1 MNTINS
7 KTIKEMETI
16 NLSVQTVQQILNYL
30 AVQPYNEVAGLIAAI
45 QSDINAQP
53 SKEKD
58 IELNTNNK

>member
-16 NLSVQTVQQILNYL
+16 NLSVQTVQQVLNYL
-30 AVQPYNEVAGLIAAI
+30 AVQPYNEVAGLIATI

-53 SKEKD
+53 SKDEN
-58 IELNTNNK
+58 IEESK

>member
-1 MNTINS
+1 MNTIHS

-45 QSDINAQP
+45 QSNINAQP
-53 SKEKD
+53 SKDEN
-58 IELNTNNK
+58 IEESK

>member
-45 QSDINAQP
+45 QSNINAQP
-53 SKEKD
+53 SKDEN
-58 IELNTNNK
+58 IEESK